1 MNTKEK
7 ILQVSEQIVLEKGL
21 SELRLSDI
29 AFSIGISQAAIYK
42 HFQNKNDILSSLAW
56 TWLEG
61 ILADIWRYKP
71 QENDALSVIV
81 HDWLWL
87 LVSCKYDAYTNNPR
101 LYELYSEFIVADFD
115 LMSKHLEHIS
125 LTLSRVAE
133 LKKIADAQTL
143 IFSVVSFENP
153 NLRGIFDNRLK
164 DNFESLWRVLE
175 PGVSRLERKKV
186 IDD

>member
-1 MNTKEK
+1 
-7 ILQVSEQIVLEKGL
+7 
-21 SELRLSDI
+21 
-29 AFSIGISQAAIYK
+29 
-42 HFQNKNDILSSLAW
+42 
-56 TWLEG
+56 
-61 ILADIWRYKP
+61 
-71 QENDALSVIV
+71 
-81 HDWLWL
+81 
-87 LVSCKYDAYTNNPR
+87 
-101 LYELYSEFIVADFD
+101 
-115 LMSKHLEHIS
+115 MSKHLEHIS